1 VIPPRGTPRVLFAKP
16 APGYRAWPVI
26 NDFCRHLFRAPS
38 AAYPALAAAVGKGGI
53 AFYDGGFE
61 PRATAV
67 QLAELAASF
76 PVVAMGAVS
85 PVTALET
92 EVQLRHFKH
101 FAPRTKIV
109 LGGHHPT
116 FYPEEWLQRGVDAV
130 VRNEGEITFPE
141 LLDRLLAG
149 VTPAGVAGVSWR
161 RGGEA
166 VTEPDRPFVKNLDD
180 LPLPDWSVIDLGLY
194 HLGTGPRGL
203 SATVETA
210 RGCGHHCTFCMAAEM
225 WRHRQ
230 RFKSIARL
238 IAEFEQLHRLGVRQI
253 MIADDNF
260 GVHRSRDMQMFDYL
274 RRQDFTLWAMVRA
287 DTIYHDPEW
296 AVAATA
302 AGLRIALIGYEN
314 LSKKVLETYRKGSKG
329 DLGYEEYQ
337 TVYRRLKAGGALV
350 YGLFVRDYDFDED
363 DVWPAR
369 RIAAV
374 CDISAQSRYIPIHGV
389 AGVERLAAK
398 GYAIKD
404 MFYHNRFIPSYSH
417 NGRVQKSRYFGAI
430 IQDLLKPRN
439 FHKMIFG
446 SLVEKTFFRRI
457 YFGILDDLLHV
468 TLRQLK
474 IARLAAGHRRTPQQ
488 KQAEIVDFVLRA
500 TTRDL
505 ADTEPEK

>member
-1 VIPPRGTPRVLFAKP
+1 MIPPRGAPRVLFAKP
-16 APGYRAWPVI
+16 APGYRAWPVV
-26 NDFCRHLFRAPS
+26 NDFCHHLFHTAS
-38 AAYPALAAAVGKGGI
+38 AAYPALAAALGGQGV
-53 AFYDGGFE
+53 AFYDGSFE
-61 PRATAV
+61 RRATAA
-67 QLAELAASF
+67 QLARLAARF
-76 PVVAMGAVS
+76 PVVAMGVLA
-85 PVTALET
+85 PGTALET
-92 EVQLRHFKH
+92 EVQLRYLKH

-116 FYPEEWLQRGVDAV
+116 FYATEWLRRGVDAV
-130 VRNEGEITFPE
+130 VRNEGEVTFPE
-141 LLDRLLAG
+141 LLERLLAG
-149 VTPAGVAGVSWR
+149 VEPAGVAGVSWR

-210 RGCGHHCTFCMAAEM
+210 RGCGHHCTFCIAAEM

-260 GVHRSRDMQMFDYL
+260 GVHRSRDMQMFEYL
-274 RRQDFTLWAMVRA
+274 RQQDFTFWAMVRA

-314 LSKKVLETYRKGSKG
+314 LSKKVLETYRKESKG
-329 DLGYEEYQ
+329 DLGYEEYR

-369 RIAAV
+369 RIASV

-389 AGVERLAAK
+389 AGVERLVAK
-398 GYAIKD
+398 GYELKD
-404 MFYHNRFIPSYSH
+404 MFYHNRFLPSYSH
-417 NGRVQKSRYFGAI
+417 DGRLQKSRYFGAI
-430 IQDLLKPRN
+430 IHDLLKLRN
-439 FHKMIFG
+439 FYKMFFG
-446 SLVEKTFFRRI
+446 SRVERTFFRRI
-457 YFGILDDLLHV
+457 YLSILNDLCRISTRH
-468 TLRQLK
+468 LK
-474 IARLAAGHRRTPQQ
+474 IAWLAVRRKTTPQQ
-488 KQAEIVDFVLRA
+488 KQQEIVDFVLRKTA
-500 TTRDL
+500 HDLEHAERDS
-505 ADTEPEK
+505 